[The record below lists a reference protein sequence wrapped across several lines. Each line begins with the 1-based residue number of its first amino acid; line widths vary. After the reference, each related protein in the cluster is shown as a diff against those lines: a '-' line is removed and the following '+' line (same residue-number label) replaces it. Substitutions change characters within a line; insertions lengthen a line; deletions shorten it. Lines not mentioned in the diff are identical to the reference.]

1 LDSINKENE
10 TRYPEHTIQMYFTS
24 NHDENSWNHADFGT
38 FPGVVHAPFAV
49 FTQTMKNSVPL
60 IYSGQ
65 EEPVLRALEFF
76 DKDPIVFKNFQREK
90 FYKTLLELRKRNS
103 ALSANASFKKVLIG
117 DEKTIYAYVREN
129 GSQKVLVILNFSAK
143 EQAMSINDKS
153 LTGKAYNVFEEKE
166 TLLSS
171 SERKIKPWGYEVYE
185 Y

>member
-1 LDSINKENE
+1 
-10 TRYPEHTIQMYFTS
+10 MYFTS

-38 FPGVVHAPFAV
+38 FPGVIHAPFVV

-76 DKDPIVFKNFQREK
+76 EKDPIVFKNFQREK
-90 FYKTLLELRKRNS
+90 FYTTLLHLRKRNG

-117 DEKTIYAYVREN
+117 DEKAIYAYIREN
-129 GSQKVLVILNFSAK
+129 GSQKVLVILNFSGS
-143 EQAMSINDKS
+143 EQSISINDKS

-166 TLLSS
+166 TVLSAT
-171 SERKIKPWGYEVYE
+171 ERKIKPWGYEVYE